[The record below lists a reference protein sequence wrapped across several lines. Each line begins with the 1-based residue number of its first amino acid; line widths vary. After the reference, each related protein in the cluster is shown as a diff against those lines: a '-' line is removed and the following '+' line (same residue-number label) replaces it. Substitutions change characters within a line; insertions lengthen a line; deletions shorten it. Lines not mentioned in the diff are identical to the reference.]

1 MVLRGLASRPLR
13 PMISTHLSGGHD
25 VVMPQFLSDA
35 GEVEEFHRLAERA
48 GGRCIEVAL
57 MADVVVRRFG
67 RRRTSASDPLSDV
80 IGAVVAKA
88 GGESYLLGLY
98 EDLLTSLEAR
108 PEAMIMQSLPNDGPA
123 IYRAVVQAIDD
134 RST

>member
-1 MVLRGLASRPLR
+1 
-13 PMISTHLSGGHD
+13 
-25 VVMPQFLSDA
+25 
-35 GEVEEFHRLAERA
+35 
-48 GGRCIEVAL
+48 